1 MKKNVLQFAC
11 LFFIGC
17 WLSSIPSWAKDWKG
31 VVPGTTKKSE
41 VLEKFGP
48 PTRELTRSGEFSK
61 GVLYQG
67 AQHLEGT
74 KQVQFLFDAQEV
86 IQVIYVFPALDL
98 KRDQII
104 ATYGKGFEEKLNDS
118 FKTYLYFKKDGI
130 VVYFKEG
137 NQVVSSI
144 TFQKPLE

>member
-1 MKKNVLQFAC
+1 MKIKMAFWGC
-11 LFFIGC
+11 LLG
-17 WLSSIPSWAKDWKG
+17 LSCFLTSAVGWAKDWKG

-48 PTRELTRSGEFSK
+48 PTREITRTGEFTK
-61 GVLYQG
+61 GILYQG

-74 KQVQFLFDAQEV
+74 KQVQFLYDAQDL
-86 IQVIYVFPALDL
+86 IQVIYVFPSLDL
-98 KRDQII
+98 KREQIV
-104 ATYGKGFEEKLNDS
+104 ATYGKDFEEKLNDS
-118 FKTYLYFKKDGI
+118 FKTYLLFKKEGI

-137 NQVVSSI
+137 NTVVSSI